1 MDSPPRES
9 DVSKKKKKED
19 GDDNSRSKS
28 SLRRSFKWL
37 LDRGSK
43 KKKLAQQRSSS
54 EDDEDSRE
62 VPTSRQETPEDPER
76 SGLDLF
82 DQSSSNSDRTDLP
95 EVNDDNSSGYA
106 INLGAHQSE
115 DANDIREAKS
125 TPGRKRLATR
135 TLSLT
140 SDSSDSSDSEVEFN
154 HLCGT
159 KGKGRRSLEKRKGKR
174 KKEEIQHEGRGPTAG
189 GIRDEKGKGK
199 DKGKR
204 LVKKSSLPRRQEF
217 DPPQDDDYDKVVV
230 QFAKSPPAARLAATS
245 GLHTSTSRDIN
256 DAGDDGDSDADDDD
270 DDEVPMDES
279 GGGALVR
286 DEDEE
291 DDATIMV
298 LKRGK
303 KSGGR
308 TGSTWPR
315 QSDAPTTTP
324 QSASG
329 SGVAATHP
337 RGRGNRPG
345 VPSAEVRNLIKS
357 PSQKSGIG
365 SGGGGSGATGS
376 GSSIGSGG
384 DVEVRVRTTARGTSV
399 SVLLPSGNA
408 SGGSGNN
415 NASASV
421 SGRSSSSRDVRTGG
435 GTFLPPSQTT
445 ALQRRRRQSSSTRR
459 NSLPAATHHSIHSP
473 PLPPS
478 VGFSASAGYSAPT
491 ASSFPDMTEET
502 PMRGV
507 AAAPLSSVVSL
518 TSRRTSVIQIDDDD
532 DGDDDGD
539 EEEDDDDR
547 EDDEPVVE
555 YERISSTVGNR
566 SEDRDFPDVIEEDDA
581 LMGAAGPSQ
590 SRSPDAAGVINQID
604 DDARLARQLQE
615 EFDREMAS
623 SMAREMERD
632 ARGRGAGSGSNVDGE
647 RMNESTSTYGEE
659 GEFVPGAPGPYYD
672 LAATRRRLSRALAT
686 ASSHVG
692 AVSRAPPARRRAGGV
707 TVGSGALPLEFS
719 LGFGFGSP
727 LGGVV
732 GGDITAS
739 DVEAILGDE
748 DDSTNESS
756 NDSDVLYEESQ
767 RPTARGAFDLELG
780 NARSARLAT
789 TRRAEGRSS
798 SSSRRGPQPLVS
810 IRRGVRAS
818 STPSV
823 QNEERNEDG
832 IEENDLEHEE
842 PRDIDE
848 EGEGDDGQPPH
859 ESATDLVSAPS
870 IAAPS
875 AQAPRRSRRLQRGPT
890 SGLLSSVGG
899 SGTRAAAAAS
909 SRSSAAAAWSSL
921 VSSSPLSTSL
931 NDVVGIPLQR
941 VTSTTQLSSSST
953 SVDRG
958 PPAPSGPRGLLR
970 GRLARAAM
978 TSSTP
983 ALNTLG
989 LSVAPSAASRGPR
1002 PLSTSR
1008 SPTGR
1013 GPRGPTPRGRTRP
1026 ASESLDAET
1035 NEDVSTSAA
1044 ATAAGESS
1052 VSCAACEA
1060 IQSRIQTYLEEVRT
1074 LQDTPVEGYDAN
1086 FERMRVTT
1094 QLMRQTNEAMREW
1107 RNHTSQAAHHS
1118 LEERSHRLNTMSA
1131 IYRQIS
1137 EIIQGA
1143 VRGLSPGTP
1152 LSSTRSRSRASR
1164 SSRENANSTPAG
1176 STSSSRTTRGQRYP
1190 GESSNAQFQ
1199 FRRPRAP
1206 HTSYPTPR
1214 LFVGQLPPGRL
1225 MALANGWPA
1234 TLDYETL
1241 LRLGDIMGDVVPQG
1255 LSQTQINR
1263 LPTHIYNAEKQKAAT
1278 PSSASGGEREDHKQ
1292 CHVCLTEYDEGE
1304 QLRILPCFHR
1314 FHSACIDEWIKT
1326 NPTCPLC
1333 RVRVEFDD

>member
-9 DVSKKKKKED
+9 DISKKKKKRED
-19 GDDNSRSKS
+19 EDNSRSKS

-37 LDRGSK
+37 LERGGK
-43 KKKLAQQRSSS
+43 KKNLAQKRSSS

-62 VPTSRQETPEDPER
+62 VPSSRQETPEDPER

-82 DQSSSNSDRTDLP
+82 DQSSSNSDRLP
-95 EVNDDNSSGYA
+95 GANDDNSSDYA
-106 INLGAHQSE
+106 VNLGARQSE
-115 DANDIREAKS
+115 DANDIEAKS

-140 SDSSDSSDSEVEFN
+140 SDSSDSEVEFN
-154 HLCGT
+154 HLCGTST

-174 KKEEIQHEGRGPTAG
+174 KKEEIQHEGRCPAAG
-189 GIRDEKGKGK
+189 GIRDEREGKGKGK

-204 LVKKSSLPRRQEF
+204 LVKKSSQPRRQEF
-217 DPPQDDDYDKVVV
+217 DPPQDDEFDKVVV

-245 GLHTSTSRDIN
+245 GLHASTSRDITD
-256 DAGDDGDSDADDDD
+256 DAEDDDGDNDADDDD
-270 DDEVPMDES
+270 DDDEDEVRMDEG
-279 GGGALVR
+279 GGGALVG
-286 DEDEE
+286 DE

-315 QSDAPTTTP
+315 QSDAPTTSS

-329 SGVAATHP
+329 TGVAATHP

-345 VPSAEVRNLIKS
+345 VPNAEVRNLIKS

-365 SGGGGSGATGS
+365 SSGGGSGS
-376 GSSIGSGG
+376 GGSIGSGG

-415 NASASV
+415 NTGATV

-445 ALQRRRRQSSSTRR
+445 ALQRRRRQSSSARR

-478 VGFSASAGYSAPT
+478 AGFSASAGYSAVT

-507 AAAPLSSVVSL
+507 AAAPLSTAASL

-539 EEEDDDDR
+539 EEEDDDR

-555 YERISSTVGNR
+555 YERISSNVANR
-566 SEDRDFPDVIEEDDA
+566 SEERDFPDVIEEDDA
-581 LMGAAGPSQ
+581 RMGAAGPSQ
-590 SRSPDAAGVINQID
+590 SRSPDAVGVLNQID

-623 SMAREMERD
+623 SLAREMERD
-632 ARGRGAGSGSNVDGE
+632 ARGRGTGSGNNVDGE
-647 RMNESTSTYGEE
+647 RMDESTSANGEE

-692 AVSRAPPARRRAGGV
+692 AVSRAPPARRRAGGGG
-707 TVGSGALPLEFS
+707 TGGGGALPLEFS

-739 DVEAILGDE
+739 DVEAILADE

-767 RPTARGAFDLELG
+767 RPTARGAFDIELG

-789 TRRAEGRSS
+789 TRRAEGRT
-798 SSSRRGPQPLVS
+798 SSSRRGPQPSAS

-832 IEENDLEHEE
+832 IEEQNDVGQEE
-842 PRDIDE
+842 ERRDIDD
-848 EGEGDDGQPPH
+848 EGEGDDGQQ
-859 ESATDLVSAPS
+859 SAPDLVSAPS
-870 IAAPS
+870 VATPS
-875 AQAPRRSRRLQRGPT
+875 AQAPRRSRRLQRGPS

-899 SGTRAAAAAS
+899 SGTRAAAAAT
-909 SRSSAAAAWSSL
+909 SRSGAAAVWSSL
-921 VSSSPLSTSL
+921 VASSPLSTSL

-958 PPAPSGPRGLLR
+958 PPPPSGPRGLLR

-1013 GPRGPTPRGRTRP
+1013 GPRPTPRGRTRP
-1026 ASESLDAET
+1026 VSESLEAET
-1035 NEDVSTSAA
+1035 NEDVSTSDAP
-1044 ATAAGESS
+1044 TAAGESS
-1052 VSCAACEA
+1052 ASCAACEA

-1164 SSRENANSTPAG
+1164 SSRENANSTPSG
-1176 STSSSRTTRGQRYP
+1176 NTSSSRTTRGQRYP

-1206 HTSYPTPR
+1206 SSYPTPR

-1225 MALANGWPA
+1225 ISLANGWPA
-1234 TLDYETL
+1234 NLDYETL

-1263 LPTHIYNAEKQKAAT
+1263 LPTHIYNAEKQKATTA
-1278 PSSASGGEREDHKQ
+1278 SCASGGEREDHKQ